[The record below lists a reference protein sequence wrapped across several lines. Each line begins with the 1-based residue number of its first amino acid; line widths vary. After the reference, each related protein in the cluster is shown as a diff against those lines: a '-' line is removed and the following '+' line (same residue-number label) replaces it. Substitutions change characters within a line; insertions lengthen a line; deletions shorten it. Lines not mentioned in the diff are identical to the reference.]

1 MKALSKRTGN
11 IIDVNEQILAQN
23 PDLFTPIQ
31 EPTQQA
37 PAPQQDFMSRAIGFG
52 KNAISDMI
60 SPFVRTGQ
68 NIAGAEF
75 EVKRALEN
83 KIGNSPLADIPLLG
97 HLFARGRNAYV
108 DQNTGVVRENPYL
121 SQERLQGITN
131 DPLAEGAR
139 NGAGMLSYAIPYGKG
154 ANIFTKAVAPG
165 FAQGAM
171 FAASKEGATTG
182 DVVGGGIG
190 GGLFGAGTYGLSKI
204 LGGLGNTGQGLRKQ
218 VLNPQIEATPY
229 YSSQVDKAQKLAS
242 DIGLHGGADRQLFQ
256 LNKEWDS
263 VQQGISGILKNSKTQ
278 ALQKTAQSNFENALE
293 NSNYLE
299 SMPGYKEAKSSLL
312 KRLSGIFDH
321 GSASAESIYGLKS
334 QLRQELTNTFTKPAL
349 TPKEEVKQALFESLK
364 TTLDDLVPEVRG
376 LNQHE
381 AELFNLSKG
390 LVKQAE
396 TKFRLPLIGAHVS
409 EAPFQEAGDAI
420 GRGMINAAKPAG
432 FIGAVGRNPIPIPAS
447 QSILRELTRPSDTAK
462 PTSQAMPGME
472 NSITTQSG
480 LNNLGVNKKMGGLN
494 LTLDQMTQIM
504 LSPKISD
511 KTKERFQYLY
521 KEQQSQ
527 AGGGKKMSAAAAKDL
542 SRNMTAMRDIATL
555 EQELKNN
562 PFVVTQAAIP
572 GSPGARSYRAVQG
585 GILDAIGTNRTGA
598 AYTSEQRKDYE
609 HLLPVPGDSPETI
622 QFKLQR
628 IKQEIGTY
636 VQNLGSS
643 SMNDAMIAQ

>member
-23 PDLFTPIQ
+23 PHLFTPIQ

-37 PAPQQDFMSRAIGFG
+37 PAPQQDFMSKAVGFG
-52 KNAISDMI
+52 KNVLSDMA

-68 NIAGAEF
+68 NIAGAGF
-75 EVKRALEN
+75 ELTRF
-83 KIGNSPLADIPLLG
+83 IADKLG
-97 HLFARGRNAYV
+97 DKNAYV
-108 DQNTGVVRENPYL
+108 NQATGVTRQNPFL
-121 SQERLQGITN
+121 TEERLQGITDN
-131 DPLAEGAR
+131 PLAEGAR

-154 ANIFTKAVAPG
+154 ASILTKAVLPG
-165 FAQGAM
+165 VAQGGM
-171 FAASKEGATTG
+171 FAASKEGASTN
-182 DVVGGGIG
+182 DVLGGAAAG
-190 GGLFGAGTYGLSKI
+190 GAFGGATYGLSKL

-242 DIGLHGGADRQLFQ
+242 EIGLSGGADKQLFQ

-278 ALQKTAQSNFENALE
+278 ALKKTAETNFTSSLE
-293 NSNYLE
+293 KSNYLE

-312 KRLSGIFDH
+312 KRLSAIFDH
-321 GSASAESIYGLKS
+321 GSAPAESIYGLKS
-334 QLRQELTNTFTKPAL
+334 QLRQELTSTFTKPAL

-409 EAPFQEAGDAI
+409 EAPFQEAGDAL
-420 GRGMINAAKPAG
+420 GRGMIKAGKAAG
-432 FIGAVGRNPIPIPAS
+432 VVGAVGRSSIPIPAS
-447 QSILRELTRPSDTAK
+447 QSILRELTKPSGQTGSAGQTA
-462 PTSQAMPGME
+462 PGMQD
-472 NSITTQSG
+472 SITTQSG

-494 LTLDQMTQIM
+494 ITLDQMTQIM

-542 SRNMTAMRDIATL
+542 SRNMTAMRDITTL
-555 EQELKNN
+555 EQELQNN

-572 GSPGARSYRAVQG
+572 GSPGARAYRAVQG

-598 AYTSEQRKDYE
+598 AYTSDQRKDYE

-622 QFKLQR
+622 RFKIQR

-643 SMNDAMIAQ
+643 SMTDPLIAQ